1 MRLLANTDGGVSG
14 PDGYIGVRLVDHE
27 TGEVLAEHSAAI
39 GEATSNEAEYSAVL
53 WALYQAEA
61 WCAEHLTIRSD
72 SQLIVHQING
82 RYATRNEVLRE
93 YQEEARRT
101 IGRMLHGTLKTFK
114 IEWVKRSENSAADRL
129 TWEPRPDEA
138 ARRQAG
144 RRLRA
149 RADRRDAKLREERG
163 RLGLE

>member
-1 MRLLANTDGGVSG
+1 VRLLANTDGGVSG

-61 WCAEHLTIRSD
+61 WCAEHLTVRTD
-72 SQLIVHQING
+72 SQLVAYQVSG
-82 RYATRNEVLRE
+82 RYTVRNSALRE
-93 YQEEARRT
+93 YWDEVQTTLARMR
-101 IGRMLHGTLKTFK
+101 HGTLKTFK
-114 IEWVKRSENSAADRL
+114 IEWVKRSENAAADRL
-129 TWEPRPDEA
+129 TWEPRPEEA

-149 RADRRDAKLREERG
+149 RAQRRDGKLLAERK
-163 RLGLE
+163 RLGLD